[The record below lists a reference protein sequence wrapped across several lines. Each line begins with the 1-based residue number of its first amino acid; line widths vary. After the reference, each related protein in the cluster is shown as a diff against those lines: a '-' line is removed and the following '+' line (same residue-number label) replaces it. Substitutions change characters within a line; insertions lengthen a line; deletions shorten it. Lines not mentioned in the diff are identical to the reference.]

1 MCVHDQRIIDQ
12 SVSFTGHQNF
22 CNPIS
27 FAKFHTFPKKWK
39 TQKYK
44 SINPIISSFI
54 QFYSFVC
61 LKIKR
66 ASQMQAFKT
75 VNDLKTRS
83 SRMKKMKQRFNTSKI
98 PLISRIRTR
107 ERSSSSQTSLEMES
121 EASIKGRFHGVSSS
135 AMRTPERER
144 ERGKVHRCKYDKST
158 EGVSDL
164 DVRRRQRP
172 ISRGRNVINARDQ
185 TEATS
190 CLTYSPLAVP
200 RREPRLKAC

>member
-1 MCVHDQRIIDQ
+1 
-12 SVSFTGHQNF
+12 
-22 CNPIS
+22 
-27 FAKFHTFPKKWK
+27 
-39 TQKYK
+39 
-44 SINPIISSFI
+44 
-54 QFYSFVC
+54 
-61 LKIKR
+61 
-66 ASQMQAFKT
+66 MQAFKT

-83 SRMKKMKQRFNTSKI
+83 SRMKKWSNGSTLRRFLWYREFEPVNGRRHLRHPWKWNQRRASKDGFTAS
-98 PLISRIRTR
+98 PLPQW
-107 ERSSSSQTSLEMES
+107 ESQ
-121 EASIKGRFHGVSSS
+121 
-135 AMRTPERER
+135 RER

-200 RREPRLKAC
+200 RREPRLKACWIDILITILDSGEWRESF